1 MRYWD
6 REVETQ
12 DRESLEEKQLEDLRV
27 TVAVALNTPFYRK
40 RLASVGMQSAEDIR
54 TMEDFYKIPLT
65 SKDDLRDAFPYD
77 MLAVPLE
84 QVVRLHASSGTTGI
98 PTVIYHTRGDLEG
111 WTELAARSMTAT
123 GMTRSDVFQNMM
135 TYGLFTGGLGL
146 HYGGEHIGSLVIP
159 ASSGNTKR
167 QFKLMKDFGTT
178 VVHATPSYLLHLHGK
193 LGGEGISTAD
203 LALKK
208 AFVGAE
214 PHSENVR
221 KKIEDLFGI
230 DVYNSYG
237 LSEMN
242 GPGVAFECEYKNGMH
257 LWEDAYI
264 MEIIDPVTLE
274 DREDGA
280 GGELILTTLKR
291 TATPILRYRTRDL
304 TSIYPDEC
312 PCGRVHRRIS
322 RIKGRTDDL
331 LIINGV
337 NVFPSQIEEVIMKMP
352 ESGTN
357 YQILVEKSGAL
368 DKLTVKVE
376 VGSQV
381 FSDDARDLNAL
392 IERVKDNLK
401 ASISISPA
409 VELHEHG
416 CLPVYEGKAK
426 RVFDLRNGD
435 ADDIIKR

>member
-1 MRYWD
+1 M
-6 REVETQ
+6 
-12 DRESLEEKQLEDLRV
+12 
-27 TVAVALNTPFYRK
+27 
-40 RLASVGMQSAEDIR
+40 
-54 TMEDFYKIPLT
+54 
-65 SKDDLRDAFPYD
+65 
-77 MLAVPLE
+77 
-84 QVVRLHASSGTTGI
+84 
-98 PTVIYHTRGDLEG
+98 
-111 WTELAARSMTAT
+111 
-123 GMTRSDVFQNMM
+123 
-135 TYGLFTGGLGL
+135 
-146 HYGGEHIGSLVIP
+146 
-159 ASSGNTKR
+159 
-167 QFKLMKDFGTT
+167 
-178 VVHATPSYLLHLHGK
+178 
-193 LGGEGISTAD
+193 
-203 LALKK
+203 KK

-221 KKIEDLFGI
+221 KKIEDMFSI

-264 MEIIDPVTLE
+264 MEIIDPDTMVDLE
-274 DREDGA
+274 DGT
-280 GGELILTTLKR
+280 GGELVLTTLKR
-291 TATPILRYRTRDL
+291 RATPMLRYRTRDL
-304 TSIYPDEC
+304 TTVYPDEC

-322 RIKGRTDDL
+322 RIKGRTDDM

-392 IERVKDNLK
+392 IGRVKDNLK

-416 CLPVYEGKAK
+416 VLPVYEGKAK

-435 ADDIIKR
+435 TDDMIK